1 MSKKSHIMLGCCA
14 VFFCAA
20 SAYAQGYI
28 DTCAHLREWAAGS
41 PQTEAEYQKQ
51 YDMLRMYIERC
62 AVSDS
67 NYWGGASNGNSGD
80 AVVGTGITFTHPSAH
95 LDTWRVWSGSISCSG
110 GFTIIEPKGNNPL
123 SVEKTLGVDT
133 CIHLKSWMYDQPQ
146 SPQEFKEQY
155 DTLRLFIEKC
165 AASDSKSWE
174 VFTTIDGAV
183 QSFSDDTTRFDT
195 YRNWLISVLYL
206 NTINPE
212 YFCECMGSIPS
223 TYQEGSIYHH
233 VQNASLAV
241 LNYLHYHHPECW
253 GPADSEAYSNDTI
266 YLRSIGIDPTQL
278 PPLDSI
284 GLGFLLKSGVPSP
297 STPLSSQYLASFTS
311 SPNPFRKET
320 TLEFTLNRMAYVTLA
335 VYDELGR
342 FVWGD
347 GRGTSLEAGTHTIHL
362 DGSALPSGTLYAR
375 IATGF
380 GEVKT
385 VKLVHEK

>member
-1 MSKKSHIMLGCCA
+1 VRKQFHIMLGCCA

-20 SAYAQGYI
+20 SVYGNI
-28 DTCAHLREWAAGS
+28 
-41 PQTEAEYQKQ
+41 
-51 YDMLRMYIERC
+51 
-62 AVSDS
+62 DS

-80 AVVGTGITFTHPSAH
+80 AVVDTGITFSPHPSAH

-110 GFTIIEPKGNNPL
+110 GFTSTKSKGEKAL
-123 SVEKTLGVDT
+123 SLIQPIVIDNCMRLFGW
-133 CIHLKSWMYDQPQ
+133 SSDQPQ
-146 SPQEFKEQY
+146 SPQEYKEQY
-155 DTLRLFIEKC
+155 DSLRLYIELC
-165 AASDSKSWE
+165 ATTDNNSWQ
-174 VFTTIDGAV
+174 VFTTMGGAV
-183 QSFSDDTTRFDT
+183 QAYSDDTTRFDT

-206 NTINPE
+206 NTKVPQ
-212 YFCECMGSIPS
+212 YFCECMGSIVS

-266 YLRSIGIDPTQL
+266 YARSIGIDPTQL

-284 GLGFLLKSGVPSP
+284 GLGFLLKSGVTSP
-297 STPLSSQYLASFTS
+297 SAPLSSQYLASFTS

-342 FVWGD
+342 LVWGD
-347 GRGTSLEAGTHTIHL
+347 GRGTSLEAGTHAIHL

-375 IATGF
+375 ISTGF

-385 VKLVHEK
+385 VKLVHE